1 MDETPQ
7 QRTGTEAPL
16 AEHLAELE
24 HILTRME
31 GVVRSVRTEA
41 IVAFSGPS
49 AVPASVAIQQTVT
62 DESLAARAR
71 RTLSRRRWRDR
82 CLAAPELL
90 GEPTWDILLELF
102 IKHVEDDQISVSSA
116 AYASYVPLTT
126 ALRYITQL
134 EARGWVVKAECTHD
148 KRRSYLQLTPH
159 GLSLMR
165 NALAER

>member
-1 MDETPQ
+1 MDETPD
-7 QRTGTEAPL
+7 QRVDTEAPL

-31 GVVRSVRTEA
+31 GVVRTVRTEA
-41 IVAFSGPS
+41 IIAFSGPS
-49 AVPASVAIQQTVT
+49 AVPAKAVLQQPIT
-62 DESLAARAR
+62 DERLAARAR
-71 RTLSRRRWRDR
+71 RTLARRRWRDR
-82 CLAAPELL
+82 CLGAPELL

-102 IKHVEDDQISVSSA
+102 IKHVEDNQISVSSA

-126 ALRYITQL
+126 ALRYIAQL
-134 EARGWVVKAECTHD
+134 EAKGWVAKAECPHD
-148 KRRSYLQLTPH
+148 RRRSYLQLTPH